1 MRVSTRQQS
10 NNRKAVK
17 ILAAGSR
24 RDGLCVNHGITDA
37 GASRAHL
44 ERALNTPR
52 AGNTLVITTV
62 ERLGRSTQ
70 NILPF
75 AKDLRRCGVGLRV
88 LNLGGLPRIIT
99 HSPIRNTRL
108 LLG

>member
-1 MRVSTRQQS
+1 M
-10 NNRKAVK
+10 
-17 ILAAGSR
+17 
-24 RDGLCVNHGITDA
+24 
-37 GASRAHL
+37 
-44 ERALNTPR
+44 
-52 AGNTLVITTV
+52 ITTV

-70 NILPF
+70 NMLPF

-99 HSPIRNTRL
+99 HSDIRNTRL